1 MFARI
6 EFMLERADTGCQ
18 LWPHEIAQATQLI
31 VNTLYFLELDFFQR
45 AAAERSREAIISYAT
60 SRCVSEL
67 HALRHRDEKMRQ
79 AAWQGL
85 DDLRRSTLTAS
96 LNSRAASLGMSEMN
110 LKCA

>member
-6 EFMLERADTGCQ
+6 EIMLERADAGCQ

-45 AAAERSREAIISYAT
+45 AAAERSREAIISYANG
-60 SRCVSEL
+60 RCVSEL
-67 HALRHRDEKMRQ
+67 HALRHRDEALRA
-79 AAWQGL
+79 AAWSAL
-85 DDLRRSTLTAS
+85 EELRRCTLTAS
-96 LNSRAASLGMSEMN
+96 LNSRAASLGMPYMD